1 LLANTITLN
10 SDGWVRDNH
19 LSAAEVLAPQW
30 YVLYTR
36 SNCEQVVYDQLVKK
50 EFCLF
55 LPKIPQRL
63 RRDEFQRVSH
73 TPLFPGY
80 LFLHHT
86 MDKVSYIE
94 LRKAR
99 GLVTVLG
106 EKWDC
111 LATVPNKE
119 IEAIQSALRANVRVW
134 PHPYLR
140 EGTKVRLLHGPLTG
154 VEGVLV
160 QVKPSKGLLV
170 LSIDLLHRSIAI
182 EVDYTSVASI

>member
-1 LLANTITLN
+1 M
-10 SDGWVRDNH
+10 RDNH
-19 LSAAEVLAPQW
+19 RYGTKVLPPPSW

-36 SNCEQVVYDQLVKK
+36 SNCEQLVYNQLEKK
-50 EFCLF
+50 GFCLF
-55 LPKIPQRL
+55 LPKTPQRL
-63 RRDEFQRVSH
+63 RRNDFQRVS
-73 TPLFPGY
+73 TMPLFPGY

-86 MDKVSYIE
+86 MDKISYVE

-99 GLVTVLG
+99 GLVSVLG
-106 EKWDC
+106 ERWDC
-111 LATVPNKE
+111 LATVPNQE
-119 IEAIQSALRANVRVW
+119 IEAIQSALRANVTVW

-160 QVKPSKGLLV
+160 QVKSKKGLLV

-182 EVDYTSVASI
+182 EVDYTSVAAV